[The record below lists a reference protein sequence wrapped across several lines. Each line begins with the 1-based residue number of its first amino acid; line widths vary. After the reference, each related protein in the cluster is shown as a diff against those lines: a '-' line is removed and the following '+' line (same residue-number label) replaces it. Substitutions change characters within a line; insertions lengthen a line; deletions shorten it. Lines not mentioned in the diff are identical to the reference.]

1 MFNDMENNN
10 LVDYYDYY
18 TIKKGDNLY
27 QISKKYNVN
36 ASLLAIL
43 NGLNLDDYIYP
54 DQVIMIPKNNY
65 AYYITKEG
73 DTIELVANTFN
84 TDMMSLIKNNPTIY
98 LQEGQLIVNKINL

>member
-10 LVDYYDYY
+10 LGDYYDYY

-84 TDMMSLIKNNPTIY
+84 TDVMSLIKNNPTIY